1 MIGATVLLYDTRM
14 SAKRDVRLRIYE
26 TVDGNNLH
34 FLLDCPLES
43 FGACPNVGDTLALKF
58 AEQKLFSVSRRYYVN
73 DEGWAVIVRP
83 VEPSAQ
89 SDAVLRAWQ
98 EDNEVDAEIDAAE
111 QERVLERIQLLIG
124 RPPADIDLNH
134 REEPVIKKL
143 VRKGA
148 GTRFRCSAFKGFGEA
163 TRNQLVQRGLIAMVP
178 SDTGRFKDDEV
189 SLTKEGATVWKALAD
204 YRKKVEAAKSG
215 R

>member
-1 MIGATVLLYDTRM
+1 M
-14 SAKRDVRLRIYE
+14 SVKRDVRLRIYE
-26 TVDGNNLH
+26 TVNGSNLH

-58 AEQKLFSVSRRYYVN
+58 AEQMLFSVSRRYYVN

-98 EDNEVDAEIDAAE
+98 EDNEVDVEIDAAE

-143 VRKGA
+143 A
-148 GTRFRCSAFKGFGEA
+148 GKRAGIRFRCGVFKGFGEA
-163 TRNQLVQRGLIAMVP
+163 TRNQLVQRGLITVIP
-178 SDTGRFKDDEV
+178 SATGRFKDDEV
-189 SLTKEGATVWKALAD
+189 SLTPEGKAAWKALTA
-204 YRKKVEAAKSG
+204 YREKVEAVRSH
-215 R
+215 RPF

>member
-1 MIGATVLLYDTRM
+1 M
-14 SAKRDVRLRIYE
+14 SANRVRIRIYE
-26 TVDGNNLH
+26 TLDGSNLN
-34 FLLDCPLES
+34 FLLDYPLES
-43 FGACPNVGDTLALKF
+43 FGTCPNVGDTLALKF

-73 DEGWAVIVRP
+73 DQGWAVIVRP

-89 SDAVLRAWQ
+89 SDAVLHAWQ

-111 QERVLERIQLLIG
+111 QDRVLERIQLLIG

-143 VRKGA
+143 VRQ
-148 GTRFRCSAFKGFGEA
+148 GTGIRFRCSAFKGFGEA
-163 TRNQLVQRGLIAMVP
+163 TRNQLVQRGLIVVIP

-189 SLTKEGATVWKALAD
+189 SLTLEGETAWKALVA
-204 YRKKVEAAKSG
+204 YRKKVKAAKSS

>member
-1 MIGATVLLYDTRM
+1 M

-26 TVDGNNLH
+26 TVDGSNLH

-58 AEQKLFSVSRRYYVN
+58 AEQMLFSVSRRYYVN

-111 QERVLERIQLLIG
+111 QERVLERIQLLMG

-143 VRKGA
+143 ARKGA
-148 GTRFRCSAFKGFGEA
+148 NAKFPCRTFTAFGEGTRNK
-163 TRNQLVQRGLIAMVP
+163 LVQRGFITVTLSNSGKFKEDEIALTETGVKAWKDLIA
-178 SDTGRFKDDEV
+178 
-189 SLTKEGATVWKALAD
+189 
-204 YRKKVEAAKSG
+204 YRKRVESAKIKG
-215 R
+215 LR